1 MLSSGK
7 LDDGQGLAR
16 LNVLNHKHEVLTGV
30 TSSQAISLIGF
41 DAQGAITNHT
51 ALNRSWD
58 AVVDASVKIVSFRDV
73 GGHQKY
79 SKSLVRTFMLNMPD
93 YAMLVINP
101 IKGVTETTEEHFR
114 LATAL
119 QIPTFIVITHSD
131 KLTHDKLDEVLINV
145 VVAYPGLGDET
156 QTRQQVAHAPGQVS

>member
-1 MLSSGK
+1 M
-7 LDDGQGLAR
+7 
-16 LNVLNHKHEVLTGV
+16 
-30 TSSQAISLIGF
+30 IGF

-101 IKGVTETTEEHFR
+101 LKGVTETTEEHFR

-119 QIPTFIVITHSD
+119 QIPTFVVITHSD
-131 KLTHDKLDEVLINV
+131 KMKADKLDEVLTEV
-145 VVAYPGLGDET
+145 TPC
-156 QTRQQVAHAPGQVS
+156 

>member
-1 MLSSGK
+1 
-7 LDDGQGLAR
+7 
-16 LNVLNHKHEVLTGV
+16 VLTGV

-73 GGHQKY
+73 GGQQKY
-79 SKSLVRTFMLNMPD
+79 SKTLVRTFMLNMPD

-101 IKGVTETTEEHFR
+101 LKGVTETTEEHFR

-131 KLTHDKLDEVLINV
+131 KLTLDKLDEVLIS
-145 VVAYPGLGDET
+145 VATSDPDTGNQKKTG
-156 QTRQQVAHAPGQVS
+156 QPFAHAFSEVS